1 MKKSLVLVLIILMAT
16 PMLFSEVVF
25 NGWGRGVLTVGGG
38 VSTPDD
44 AVRIASSKSW
54 WSNAVRTGWGIG
66 LNTEDVGMHVAYDVD
81 GTEQAIGDAYIWVKP
96 IDMVTMRIGEFN
108 DDTLRGN
115 SVFGSWD
122 YVRYQTDIMAG
133 EDHTF
138 KRFDGTGNLGAF
150 EIAVE
155 PTEGLYAFAGINGIA
170 GTDNSGA
177 ALEDVMK
184 TAQVGA
190 GYTVGEMA
198 KIKVQYWGETTAGG
212 DDSGWVNAAVD
223 VTAVENLFA
232 SVGVFAPL
240 NKDLGDMSLGVFGK
254 YNVAGATLY
263 GTFTSTFADDMPME
277 IAVGADYPVG
287 GLTLKG
293 DVRYYNEFGAAP
305 DNGIGVTLFAQKGL
319 ASGHVSA
326 GIEVTN
332 TGFPVAGLLA
342 GNKENPDDI
351 VWAIPIRME
360 YYF

>member
-1 MKKSLVLVLIILMAT
+1 MAT

-38 VSTPDD
+38 VTTDDD
-44 AVRIASSKSW
+44 AIRIAASKSW
-54 WSNAVRTGWGIG
+54 WSNAVRTGWGIA
-66 LNTEDVGMHVAYDVD
+66 LKTDDVGMHVGYDVD
-81 GTEQAIGDAYIWVKP
+81 GIDNGQAFGDCYIWVKP
-96 IDMVTMRIGEFN
+96 MEMVTLRIGEFN

-122 YVRYQTDIMAG
+122 YVRYQTNIMAG

-138 KRFDGTGNLGAF
+138 KRFDGAGNMGAF

-170 GTDNSGA
+170 GPAGDNNGA
-177 ALEDVMK
+177 VLEDVMK

-190 GYTVGEMA
+190 GYTVEGMA
-198 KIKVQYWGETTAGG
+198 KIKIQYWGETTVGG

-240 NKDLGDMSLGVFGK
+240 NEDLGDMGLGVFGR

-263 GTFTSTFADDMPME
+263 GAFTATFADDMPME
-277 IAVGADYPVG
+277 IAVGADYPVAG
-287 GLTLKG
+287 VTLKG
-293 DVRYYNEFGAAP
+293 DVRYYNEFGATP
-305 DNGIGVTLFAQKGL
+305 DNGIGVTIFAQKGL

-326 GIEVTN
+326 GVEVTN
-332 TGFPVAGLLA
+332 VGFPVAGLFPWS
-342 GNKENPDDI
+342 KENPDDI